1 MACFLLNDALCCEI
15 PCAECVM
22 QKEGD
27 FDGMF
32 WRRELN
38 KHVSEYCCQVCRRV
52 KKTDSMNRVIK
63 DDCYDCDLPI

>member
-52 KKTDSMNRVIK
+52 KKTDSMNSIIK
-63 DDCYDCDLPI
+63 DDCYDCDMPI

>member
-1 MACFLLNDALCCEI
+1 MACFLLNDALCCEN

-38 KHVSEYCCQVCRRV
+38 ENVSEYCCQVCRRL
-52 KKTDSMNRVIK
+52 KKTNSMNVVIK
-63 DDCYDCDLPI
+63 DDCYDCDLPV

>member
-1 MACFLLNDALCCEI
+1 MACFLYRDALCCTI

-22 QKEGD
+22 QKDGD

-52 KKTDSMNRVIK
+52 KKTDSMNSVIR

>member
-1 MACFLLNDALCCEI
+1 MACFLYRDALCCTI

-38 KHVSEYCCQVCRRV
+38 ENVSEYCCQVCRRV
-52 KKTDSMNRVIK
+52 KKTDSMNSVIR
-63 DDCYDCDLPI
+63 DDCYDCDLTI

>member
-1 MACFLLNDALCCEI
+1 
-15 PCAECVM
+15 M

-52 KKTDSMNRVIK
+52 KKTDSMNSVIK
-63 DDCYDCDLPI
+63 DDCYDCDLPV

>member
-1 MACFLLNDALCCEI
+1 MACFLLNDALCCTI

-52 KKTDSMNRVIK
+52 KKTDSMNSVIK
-63 DDCYDCDLPI
+63 DDCYDCDLPV

>member
-1 MACFLLNDALCCEI
+1 MACFLYRDALCCTI

-52 KKTDSMNRVIK
+52 KKTDSMNSVIR
-63 DDCYDCDLPI
+63 DDCYDCDLPV

>member
-1 MACFLLNDALCCEI
+1 MACFLLKDALCCEI

-52 KKTDSMNRVIK
+52 KKTDSMNSIIK

>member
-1 MACFLLNDALCCEI
+1 MACFLYQDAVSCTISCNDCI
-15 PCAECVM
+15 M
-22 QKEGD
+22 QKDGD

-38 KHVSEYCCQVCRRV
+38 KYVSEYCCQVCRRV
-52 KKTDSMNRVIK
+52 KKTDNMNSVIK

>member
-1 MACFLLNDALCCEI
+1 MACFLYRDALCCTI

-38 KHVSEYCCQVCRRV
+38 ENVSEYCCQVCRRV
-52 KKTDSMNRVIK
+52 KKTDSMNSVIR
-63 DDCYDCDLPI
+63 DNCYDCDLPI

>member
-1 MACFLLNDALCCEI
+1 MACFLYRDALCCTI

-38 KHVSEYCCQVCRRV
+38 ENVSEYCCQVCRRV
-52 KKTDSMNRVIK
+52 KKTDSMNSVIR

>member
-1 MACFLLNDALCCEI
+1 MACFLYRDALCCTI

-38 KHVSEYCCQVCRRV
+38 ENVSEYCCQVCRRL
-52 KKTDSMNRVIK
+52 KKTDSMNSVIR